1 MNKNFPGCIGYL
13 DCVKITSQREDS
25 PIGKGETEN
34 IMEMNVECWMDMDKY
49 CWAYYSL
56 PNVGNGDVKLLKSS
70 PLLREIFR
78 TDLTLYH
85 EKGYRIKDTGTIRHL
100 MYFIVEGKYPKWP
113 IFIEK
118 KEDDERSA
126 VRIFN
131 QSHDTARNVVK
142 EFFLEMKRKYSIL
155 YDSVGCEEV
164 KVCDMISKACI
175 ILHNVMNRFDF
186 LSNGAEERSGEQ
198 VMKELFTT
206 GQRNMEQSLHDTEMF
221 EREAEMKWYETVCNG
236 VEDRDMS
243 RSHL

>member
-1 MNKNFPGCIGYL
+1 
-13 DCVKITSQREDS
+13 
-25 PIGKGETEN
+25 
-34 IMEMNVECWMDMDKY
+34 
-49 CWAYYSL
+49 
-56 PNVGNGDVKLLKSS
+56 
-70 PLLREIFR
+70 
-78 TDLTLYH
+78 
-85 EKGYRIKDTGTIRHL
+85 
-100 MYFIVEGKYPKWP
+100 MYFIVEGKYPTWP
-113 IFIEK
+113 IFIER

-142 EFFLEMKRKYSIL
+142 EFFLEMKRKYSTL

-164 KVCDMISKACI
+164 ELCDMISKACI
-175 ILHNVMNRFDF
+175 ILYNVMNRFEI
-186 LSNGAEERSGEQ
+186 LTNVAEERSREQ
-198 VMKELFTT
+198 IMKELFTT